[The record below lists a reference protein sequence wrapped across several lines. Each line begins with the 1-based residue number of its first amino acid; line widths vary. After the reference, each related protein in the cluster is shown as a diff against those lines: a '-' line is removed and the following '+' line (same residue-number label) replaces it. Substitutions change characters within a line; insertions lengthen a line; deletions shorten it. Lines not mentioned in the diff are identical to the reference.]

1 MASNRPFRVG
11 PVALTTTTTT
21 PIFNPPVAIGG
32 FGDELP
38 IVSTYALFRHIRIS
52 NKTAAAATFSLWLSA
67 ATSTAP
73 AMAGVAS
80 NSFAGAG
87 VLTVV
92 STTGFPA
99 SGTLTTFGVTTV
111 TGVVVTLTVTYT
123 GITATT
129 FTGCTTTVGG
139 GATIFFD
146 PAQSVLTVTSANLAG
161 TEVVGTLMQVAAN
174 SYMDWY
180 GALRVNASDA
190 IYGGAGTTLALTLTA
205 EGEIGV
211 A

>member
-21 PIFNPPVAIGG
+21 PIFNPPVVIGG
-32 FGDELP
+32 NGVEAPVL
-38 IVSTYALFRHIRIS
+38 STYALLRHIRIS
-52 NKTAAAATFSLWLSA
+52 NKLPAAATFSLHLSA
-67 ATSTAP
+67 ATAAAA

-87 VLTVV
+87 VLTVT

-99 SGTLTTFGVTTV
+99 SGTLTTTGITTV
-111 TGVVVTLTVTYT
+111 TGALVALTVTYT
-123 GITATT
+123 GVTGTT

-139 GATIFFD
+139 AATVFFD
-146 PAQSVLTVTSANLAG
+146 PGQAVLTVTNANLAG
-161 TEVVGTLMQVAAN
+161 TEIVGTLMQVAAN
-174 SYMDWY
+174 SYIDWY
-180 GALRVNASDA
+180 GALRINASDA
-190 IYGGAGTTLALTLTA
+190 IYGGAGTTLALTLDA